1 MYSEFAEQSMA
12 SPTTTTSTT
21 TTSRCQMDLQLLTDR
36 TKMSKY
42 IAKIGAGKSNV
53 PLPKYEKYIQ
63 SKLKRL
69 RSGIIDNNYQIQQ
82 SYDALMNAIVADV
95 DRRLDTLKPDD
106 EDSMF
111 GVVYNS
117 DDEYITEVMRSE
129 DIDSGKINKRYN

>member
-1 MYSEFAEQSMA
+1 MYSEFEQSVAPSM
-12 SPTTTTSTT
+12 
-21 TTSRCQMDLQLLTDR
+21 SRCQMDLQLLTDR

-42 IAKIGAGKSNV
+42 IAKIGAGKSNAT
-53 PLPKYEKYIQ
+53 LPKYDKYIQ

-69 RSGIIDNNYQIQQ
+69 RSGVIDNNYQIQQ

-117 DDEYITEVMRSE
+117 DDEYITEVIRSE
-129 DIDSGKINKRYN
+129 EADSGNKRYN

>member
-1 MYSEFAEQSMA
+1 
-12 SPTTTTSTT
+12 
-21 TTSRCQMDLQLLTDR
+21 
-36 TKMSKY
+36 MSKY
-42 IAKIGAGKSNV
+42 IAKIGAGKSNAT
-53 PLPKYEKYIQ
+53 LPKYDKYIQ

-69 RSGIIDNNYQIQQ
+69 RSGVIDNNYQIQQ

-117 DDEYITEVMRSE
+117 DDEYITEVIRSE
-129 DIDSGKINKRYN
+129 EADSGNKRYN